1 MRHAHFVFIALGAC
15 LLSEQTRANAAG
27 ESVTPPPSVGFG
39 NMPRFNAEKMSR
51 DMLLDS
57 LQKEVTILN
66 KLHKLLASTTSAE
79 PIKTDLSKELDSV
92 LTELNELM
100 EKRPTLM
107 EHAKEAAIPMA
118 RNQLPDKRSLYVLID
133 QERQKLLADESQL
146 SDTLRQQLRTLPIE
160 TVSEK
165 ERLEGRD
172 EKAALILEMFNAFSS
187 QRDILKNIKDE
198 QSAKAAIALLNESRT
213 RVDRAD
219 QALMASGDAYLTR
232 EDMDYIRTPYR
243 NGWEALRLELNA
255 ERERILAEDCYGVTE
270 LSPVLPR

>member
-107 EHAKEAAIPMA
+107 EHAKEAAVPMA

-133 QERQKLLADESQL
+133 QERQKLLADESKL

-165 ERLEGRD
+165 ERFEGRD
-172 EKAALILEMFNAFSS
+172 EKAALILEMFNAFAS
-187 QRDILKNIKDE
+187 QRDILKDIKDE
-198 QSAKAAIALLNESRT
+198 QSAKAAIALLNESRA

-243 NGWEALRLELNA
+243 NGWDALRLELNA